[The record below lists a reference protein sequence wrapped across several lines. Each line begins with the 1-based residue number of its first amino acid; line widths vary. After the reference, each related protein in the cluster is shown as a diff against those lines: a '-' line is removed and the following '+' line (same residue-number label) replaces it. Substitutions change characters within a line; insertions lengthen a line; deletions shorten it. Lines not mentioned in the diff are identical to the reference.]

1 MELQA
6 LYNHHN
12 RLPGHELELQYEYQ
26 HLHRGIAGSGAEASR
41 SHGGVQEVL
50 FGRDVGAN
58 WSLAGGSVL
67 SADPSSDSLELSA
80 HPHDAPTDHCAVPA

>member
-26 HLHRGIAGSGAEASR
+26 HLHRGSAGSGAEASR

-50 FGRDVGAN
+50 LRWRIDADWPTV
-58 WSLAGGSVL
+58 SRSVL
-67 SADPSSDSLELSA
+67 SADPSSDSL
-80 HPHDAPTDHCAVPA
+80 